1 VPLTGG
7 TTDSKE
13 CTMRTVA
20 RRDRG
25 ADLMSRFGQMDRI
38 FEEWMRSLPMRRPF
52 GLGWDWPGED
62 IIRVDEYRDGA
73 TEVIRAELP
82 GIDPEKD
89 VELTVAD
96 GILRISAERRIEDRS
111 EDKGY
116 VRHELRYGSL
126 TRTLTLPD
134 GVTESDIRATYK
146 DGILEIRVPM
156 PEPAATTEPTKIAIA
171 KG

>member
-1 VPLTGG
+1 MSSLI
-7 TTDSKE
+7 
-13 CTMRTVA
+13 

-25 ADLMSRFGQMDRI
+25 ADLASRFSRMDRL

-62 IIRVDEYRDGA
+62 LIRVDEYREGD

-89 VELTVAD
+89 VELTVGD
-96 GILRISAERRIEDRS
+96 GMLRINAERRS
-111 EDKGY
+111 EQKTEEKGY
-116 VRHELRYGSL
+116 VRHELRYGSMS
-126 TRTLTLPD
+126 RTLPLPE
-134 GVTESDIRATYK
+134 GVSESDISATYK
-146 DGILEIRVPM
+146 DGILEVRIKVP
-156 PEPAATTEPTKIAIA
+156 ERTEAAPTKIAIR

>member
-1 VPLTGG
+1 MSSLI
-7 TTDSKE
+7 
-13 CTMRTVA
+13 

-25 ADLMSRFGQMDRI
+25 SDLASRFSRMDRL

-62 IIRVDEYRDGA
+62 LIRVDEYREGD

-89 VELTVAD
+89 VELTV
-96 GILRISAERRIEDRS
+96 GEGMLRISAERRVEEKTEDL
-111 EDKGY
+111 GY
-116 VRHELRYGSL
+116 VRHELRYGSMR
-126 TRTLTLPD
+126 RTLPLPE
-134 GVTESDIRATYK
+134 GVSESDVSATYK
-146 DGILEIRVPM
+146 DGILEVRVKV
-156 PEPAATTEPTKIAIA
+156 PERTETAPTKIAIK

>member
-1 VPLTGG
+1 MSNLT
-7 TTDSKE
+7 
-13 CTMRTVA
+13 

-25 ADLMSRFGQMDRI
+25 AERARRFSLMDGV

-62 IIRVDEYRDGA
+62 LIRVDEFREGS

-96 GILRISAERRIEDRS
+96 GVLRIRAERRTDEKS

-116 VRHELRYGSL
+116 VRHEMRYGSL
-126 TRTLTLPD
+126 TRTLPLPE
-134 GVTESDIRATYK
+134 GVQEGDISARYR
-146 DGILEIRVPM
+146 DGILEVRVPVAEP
-156 PEPAATTEPTKIAIA
+156 PEKSEPVKIAIQS
-171 KG
+171 